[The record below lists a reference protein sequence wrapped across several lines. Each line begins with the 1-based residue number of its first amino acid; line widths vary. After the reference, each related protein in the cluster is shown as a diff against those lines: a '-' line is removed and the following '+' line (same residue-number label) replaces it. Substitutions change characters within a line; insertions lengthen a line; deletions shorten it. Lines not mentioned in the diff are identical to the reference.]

1 VTDKVD
7 LVVHF
12 RQVIKQR
19 YNLYAWITAIASVT
33 CLLLLLILEKG
44 GWGSSLFSMACAMS
58 TGLLIRNFNLKEKM
72 FYRLNRSRDD
82 DFSQLENFLEQ
93 KQNQWQN
100 SIWIRLIVGA
110 VTGVTMLLLILFHA
124 DPFWS
129 MTMASFFIIFIVAIA
144 ILGWINFN
152 DQLLLHDIRRSHR
165 DHHSNRPA

>member
-1 VTDKVD
+1 
-7 LVVHF
+7 
-12 RQVIKQR
+12 
-19 YNLYAWITAIASVT
+19 
-33 CLLLLLILEKG
+33 
-44 GWGSSLFSMACAMS
+44 MACAMS